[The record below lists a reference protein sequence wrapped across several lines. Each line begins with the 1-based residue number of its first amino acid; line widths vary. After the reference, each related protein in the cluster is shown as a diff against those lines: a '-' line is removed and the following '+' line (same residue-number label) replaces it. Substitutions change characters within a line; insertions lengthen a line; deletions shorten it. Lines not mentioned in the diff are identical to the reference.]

1 MARHRDQDSI
11 ALNIQFPINWQLDAD
26 LCGVI
31 QGDLDRIGP
40 WESYKA
46 TPTLTNHIPAV
57 SGLYMFVFR
66 SHFKLSLAAE
76 TAHTPLW
83 VMYVGRAGD
92 GSSKQTL
99 RDRYRNDYAKHVG
112 GDPEQLWDDAPKLN
126 RAAALKKYLSLW
138 PLEYWFLPVEDRTA
152 IPDLEKR
159 LIRLFAPPLN
169 KIGRLRV
176 RTREMP
182 AFKVPQ

>member
-1 MARHRDQDSI
+1 M
-11 ALNIQFPINWQLDAD
+11 
-26 LCGVI
+26 
-31 QGDLDRIGP
+31 
-40 WESYKA
+40 
-46 TPTLTNHIPAV
+46 
-57 SGLYMFVFR
+57 
-66 SHFKLSLAAE
+66 
-76 TAHTPLW
+76 
-83 VMYVGRAGD
+83 
-92 GSSKQTL
+92 
-99 RDRYRNDYAKHVG
+99 
-112 GDPEQLWDDAPKLN
+112 N